1 MNHVWG
7 LFAHPNREMSVIK
20 SENETISHH
29 YTHHVLLMAAV
40 PVICAF
46 IGTTQLGW
54 NFGDGTVIKL
64 SMLTGLALAVLF
76 YAVMLAGVAIMGRV
90 IWWMARQYPQQPSLK
105 RCMVFAGYVATPLF
119 LSGIV
124 ALYPLVWLCAL
135 VGTIA
140 LFYTGYL
147 LYLGIPTFLS
157 INREEGLSFA
167 SSTLAIGV
175 LVLEV
180 LLALTVVLWG
190 YGYRLFCS
198 DVTGKY
204 ALPANMYFMSAMQH
218 FFTILIRHRA
228 LRRGMMAFA
237 SEVAHLTSR
246 RTFHNVQKY
255 FSECP

>member
-167 SSTLAIGV
+167 SST
-175 LVLEV
+175 
-180 LLALTVVLWG
+180 
-190 YGYRLFCS
+190 
-198 DVTGKY
+198 
-204 ALPANMYFMSAMQH
+204 
-218 FFTILIRHRA
+218 
-228 LRRGMMAFA
+228 
-237 SEVAHLTSR
+237 
-246 RTFHNVQKY
+246 
-255 FSECP
+255 